1 MQNESV
7 RDDGRLERRLECVF
21 SPLVSGLGSP
31 AGAHCT
37 VPPADRDAWPE
48 SPPAADR
55 NTHTHTQTI
64 KESYEAFHDP
74 QTR

>member
-1 MQNESV
+1 MSALEMAGGQ
-7 RDDGRLERRLECVF
+7 RDGLDACLF

-31 AGAHCT
+31 AGARCT

-55 NTHTHTQTI
+55 NTHTDNQ
-64 KESYEAFHDP
+64 
-74 QTR
+74 RVL